1 MAKAKHCKPVSV
13 PNKALYSR
21 VSYLYQASVYLA
33 TQSLPQNIPTSVEPE
48 NKPIIEDSRV
58 NFSEKP
64 TTSLDSMNTLS
75 RRLVRDL
82 RSITLKAQI
91 RMSPSLKHTL
101 CKGCNT
107 VLIDGLS
114 CVNEVENLSKG
125 GRKPWADNLV
135 RKCITCQTI
144 QRFPLASKKQKRRP
158 VRIANQANTMIASKE
173 NKL

>member
-1 MAKAKHCKPVSV
+1 MAKAKPCKPFSV

-33 TQSLPQNIPTSVEPE
+33 TQSLHQNTPTSAEPE
-48 NKPIIEDSRV
+48 NKSMNVDSGV
-58 NFSEKP
+58 NLSEKP
-64 TTSLDSMNTLS
+64 ETSLGSMNTLS

-114 CVNEVENLSKG
+114 CVNEIENLSRG

-135 RKCITCQTI
+135 RKCNTCQTI
-144 QRFPLASKKQKRRP
+144 QRFPLASKKQKRRS
-158 VRIANQANTMIASKE
+158 VRIINQADTMTASKE
-173 NKL
+173 NEL